1 MQRSFSLKILFNQY
15 QIPDDKQDFKKVMA
29 SQDLDIL
36 NAVKCFAYIHGDYP
50 MNVMLNQLMGKEEIP
65 KLLDKVLFIC
75 FFKK

>member
-1 MQRSFSLKILFNQY
+1 
-15 QIPDDKQDFKKVMA
+15 MA

-36 NAVKCFAYIHGDYP
+36 NAVKCFAYIHGDYL
-50 MNVMLNQLMGKEEIP
+50 MDVMLNQLMGKGEIP